1 LLITRRREHLS
12 KILELGEV
20 TDTWRLEDIERTKFR
35 LFLVEREVG
44 NVDAANR
51 LLHDVQ
57 ERIYELRDSE
67 QHLSI
72 LGPGHNRREFTDAD
86 DMALLDA
93 NVVSWHGRT
102 AGMWSS
108 GGDFW

>member
-1 LLITRRREHLS
+1 MEV
-12 KILELGEV
+12 GVV

-35 LFLVEREVG
+35 LYLVERDLG
-44 NVDAANR
+44 NVNAADS
-51 LLHDVQ
+51 LLHETQ
-57 ERIYELRDSE
+57 KRIYDLRTSE

-72 LGPGHNRREFTDAD
+72 LRPEHNRKEFTDAD

-102 AGMWSS
+102 AGIWSS
-108 GGDFW
+108 GGDIW